1 LDRHLYLAYAELGV
15 FVTQADDRVTA
26 LAADAAGAGQLDVSV
41 AAPVLAIERIAY
53 ALDGRPVELRSSLFA
68 LAGAAYHGA
77 FGQDART

>member
-1 LDRHLYLAYAELGV
+1 M
-15 FVTQADDRVTA
+15 TA

-68 LAGAAYHGA
+68 LAGAAYHS
-77 FGQDART
+77 ARTLAREERHAAGPVRKQRHIPTCP